1 MNRPLRPR
9 FVAIGGLILGVLVTT
24 LPAAAS
30 ATGELSIAPA
40 APTDT
45 ASVVR
50 VVPSTGLTER
60 TPVRITARGLPA
72 STPVAVTVCDRQPDV
87 ENDCLTDLA
96 YEVATDSRGRLDLD
110 VQIPALAFYDHD
122 ISSRQP
128 IYCRADHCA
137 VHITW
142 RDDAGNVA
150 GSVASP
156 PLTFVG
162 SPATITASV
171 AEELVDGQRI
181 RVTGTALGSDAP
193 YVTVLEQRCAERLG
207 QVECDPELP
216 LATVRL
222 RPDDTFAADVRVFRE
237 PPLADCVDDGDTIVE
252 CYLVAR
258 ILLNGYTGADETFG
272 VPAYA
277 HPRVEIQFTGG

>member
-1 MNRPLRPR
+1 MS
-9 FVAIGGLILGVLVTT
+9 VV
-24 LPAAAS
+24 PAAQA
-30 ATGELSIAPA
+30 
-40 APTDT
+40 DT
-45 ASVVR
+45 APLVR

-72 STPVAVTVCDRQPDV
+72 STTVEVIVCDRPPDE
-87 ENDCLTDLA
+87 ENACLTDLA
-96 YEVATDSRGRLDLD
+96 HEVTTDSRGRLDLT
-110 VQIPALAFYDHD
+110 VQVPALAFYDHD
-122 ISSRQP
+122 ISGRQP
-128 IYCRADHCA
+128 IYCRADVCA
-137 VHITW
+137 VHVTW
-142 RDDAGNVA
+142 RDDAGTIA
-150 GSVASP
+150 GSVASRT
-156 PLTFVG
+156 LTFVG

-171 AEELVDGQRI
+171 TEELVDGQRI

-193 YVTVLEQRCAERLG
+193 YVTVLEQRCSGRLG

-237 PPLADCVDDGDTIVE
+237 PPLADCVDGGDTVVE

-258 ILLNGYTGADETFG
+258 ILRNGYTGADETFG

-277 HPRVEIQFTGG
+277 HPRVEIQFASG